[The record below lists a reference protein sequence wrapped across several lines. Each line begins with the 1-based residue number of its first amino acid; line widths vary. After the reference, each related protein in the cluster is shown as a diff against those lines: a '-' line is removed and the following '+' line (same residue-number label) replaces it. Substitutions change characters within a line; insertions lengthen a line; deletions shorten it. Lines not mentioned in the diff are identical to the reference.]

1 MNNNNNHFVNSN
13 NMEHGTPPCQNIMF
27 PHFLHNPYH
36 YQPIINIPTRSTT
49 ATLGEVGASVDML
62 RAQLAELSKRMEK
75 MESAFSKFESS
86 ISNDV
91 FLLKNTLSEHA
102 TELLH
107 TRDAVES
114 AFAHAKET
122 NSLIEQHNVCIDELA
137 DICHEHGRLFS
148 SRTRHQ
154 NGVKKNAASID
165 LAMIRR
171 RLSKVEDFTSEFY
184 EQFED
189 FKSVKDTILNLSDH
203 VNECDRDISLIVTK
217 KNNNTAVASTFTLP
231 SPYACNA
238 IVDLDAYFSEYD
250 DNNDDDNNDDE
261 CGQNNSPTFIKKHKN
276 DHGDQERQSVDE
288 NEEDDFEKL

>member
-1 MNNNNNHFVNSN
+1 MQSS
-13 NMEHGTPPCQNIMF
+13 QNIMY
-27 PHFLHNPYH
+27 PHPYLYNSYRQKQNS
-36 YQPIINIPTRSTT
+36 YQNQPVINIPTRPTT
-49 ATLGEVGASVDML
+49 ATLGEVGASVEL
-62 RAQLAELSKRMEK
+62 VRAQLAELSNRMEK

-86 ISNDV
+86 ISNDL
-91 FLLKNTLSEHA
+91 FLLKSTLSEHA

-107 TRDAVES
+107 TKDAVES

-122 NSLIEQHNVCIDELA
+122 NELIEQQNVCIDELA
-137 DICHEHGRLFS
+137 DVFHEHNRVFS
-148 SRTRHQ
+148 SRSRHQ
-154 NGVKKNAASID
+154 NGMKKNAANVD

-189 FKSVKDTILNLSDH
+189 FKSVKDTISNLSDH

-217 KNNNTAVASTFTLP
+217 KNNNTALYSTFTLP

>member
-107 TRDAVES
+107 TKDAVES

-122 NSLIEQHNVCIDELA
+122 NELIEQQNDCIDGLTNVVV
-137 DICHEHGRLFS
+137 DS
-148 SRTRHQ
+148 Q
-154 NGVKKNAASID
+154 NHKKQFKEVEQVIT
-165 LAMIRR
+165 RR
-171 RLSKVEDFTSEFY
+171 RLSKVEDFIGEFY
-184 EQFED
+184 QQFES
-189 FKSVKDTILNLSDH
+189 FQCVKDIILDLSEHID
-203 VNECDRDISLIVTK
+203 ECDQSISSIFTE
-217 KNNNTAVASTFTLP
+217 NNESQTINM
-231 SPYACNA
+231 
-238 IVDLDAYFSEYD
+238 
-250 DNNDDDNNDDE
+250 
-261 CGQNNSPTFIKKHKN
+261 
-276 DHGDQERQSVDE
+276 
-288 NEEDDFEKL
+288 

>member
-1 MNNNNNHFVNSN
+1 MY
-13 NMEHGTPPCQNIMF
+13 
-27 PHFLHNPYH
+27 PHPYHKQNPYQN
-36 YQPIINIPTRSTT
+36 QPVINIPTRPTT
-49 ATLGEVGASVDML
+49 ATLGEVGASVEL
-62 RAQLAELSKRMEK
+62 VRAQLAELSNRMEK

-86 ISNDV
+86 ISNDL
-91 FLLKNTLSEHA
+91 FLLKSTLSEHA

-107 TRDAVES
+107 TKDAVES

-122 NSLIEQHNVCIDELA
+122 NELIEQQNVCIDELA
-137 DICHEHGRLFS
+137 DIFHEHNRVFS
-148 SRTRHQ
+148 SRSRHQ
-154 NGVKKNAASID
+154 NGMKKNAANVD

-184 EQFED
+184 QQFED
-189 FKSVKDTILNLSDH
+189 FKSVKDIISNLSDH

-217 KNNNTAVASTFTLP
+217 NNNNNTAVDSTFTLP

-250 DNNDDDNNDDE
+250 DNNDE
-261 CGQNNSPTFIKKHKN
+261 CGQNNSPTFIKKYKN
-276 DHGDQERQSVDE
+276 DHDDQERQSVDE

>member
-102 TELLH
+102 TELLQ
-107 TRDAVES
+107 TRDVVECTR
-114 AFAHAKET
+114 AHVKET
-122 NSLIEQHNVCIDELA
+122 NSLIEKQDVCIDKLA
-137 DICHEHGRLFS
+137 DTLYEHGRLFS
-148 SRTRHQ
+148 SRIRHQ

-184 EQFED
+184 DQFED
-189 FKSVKDTILNLSDH
+189 FKSVKDIILNLSDH
-203 VNECDRDISLIVTK
+203 VNECDRDISFIVTK
-217 KNNNTAVASTFTLP
+217 KNNNTAVDSTFTLP
-231 SPYACNA
+231 PPYACNA

-250 DNNDDDNNDDE
+250 DDSKNDDCE
-261 CGQNNSPTFIKKHKN
+261 QNNSLTFIKKNKN